1 MKRKVN
7 KEGFWVGIAAIVVS
21 LLVGL
26 VLVMFQRGAPPTS
39 ERELDLNGLGEQ
51 SQLAMGVDGDRRQSR
66 QSALVFGREN
76 VDELPRTVHLL
87 PRIGSRNRL
96 ESRPDAIL
104 SASNRL
110 AAAGAASDLSQA
122 MDELL
127 GDGELPVDYLDRMLE
142 LVCDSSQDERARDF
156 AVQHLGLYAQAL
168 ARRGIYDAENR
179 SAAHLRSALTAS
191 IRETE
196 SIVAAAAF
204 RALADLAA
212 IDAHVDVRDLRCRLM
227 TCAGDGGASAA
238 ARIMA
243 VQICGE
249 RGIRAAIPT
258 LRKVIGDASAG
269 MPLRMSAEVAL
280 HRLETQESY
289 IMPFYSKEG
298 L

>member
-1 MKRKVN
+1 MKRKVY
-7 KEGFWVGIAAIVVS
+7 KESSWVGIAAIVVS
-21 LLVGL
+21 LLVGV
-26 VLVMFQRGAPPTS
+26 VLVMFQGRADPTS

-51 SQLAMGVDGDRRQSR
+51 SQSATGVDGDRRLSR
-66 QSALVFGREN
+66 QSALVFGRES

-96 ESRPDAIL
+96 ESRPEAIL

-110 AAAGAASDLSQA
+110 AAAEEASDLSQA

-127 GDGELPVDYLDRMLE
+127 GDGDLPVDYLDRMSE
-142 LVCDSSQDERARDF
+142 LARDSSQDERARDF
-156 AVQHLGLYAQAL
+156 AVQHLGLYAQSL
-168 ARRGIYDAENR
+168 ARRGTYDPTGRE
-179 SAAHLRSALTAS
+179 AATLRNVLSEAA
-191 IRETE
+191 RETR

-212 IDAHVDVRDLRCRLM
+212 IDAHVDVCDLRCRLM
-227 TCAGDGGASAA
+227 ACAGDGGASAA

-258 LRKVIGDASAG
+258 LRGIIGDASAG

-280 HRLETQESY
+280 HRLETQESH